1 MKSVTGQIGD
11 KRLMTCRDDNLLNR
25 FPPGFSAHRYKASP
39 EEIEQL
45 RRSNQIQAERDERH
59 RQKLIKEGKLRP
71 DPVLDKKP
79 A

>member
-1 MKSVTGQIGD
+1 MS
-11 KRLMTCRDDNLLNR
+11 CRNNNLRNR
-25 FPPGFSAHRYKASP
+25 FPPGFSAHRYRATP

-45 RRSNQIQAERDERH
+45 RRWNQIQAERDERN
-59 RQKLIKEGKLRP
+59 RQRLIAEGKLRP